1 MQETENM
8 SSSDF
13 ELRLLVTALRIQ
25 PTRKTDSYSG
35 TTASSRLLSK
45 PEIRYYV
52 YLCQPKDPVP
62 HGFMHKAMV
71 LVVYQKLCHNG
82 K

>member
-1 MQETENM
+1 M

-13 ELRLLVTALRIQ
+13 EGRLLVTVLQRGQ
-25 PTRKTDSYSG
+25 PSRKTDSHSG

-52 YLCQPKDPVP
+52 YLCQPIDPVLQ
-62 HGFMHKAMV
+62 GFMYKAMA
-71 LVVYQKLCHNG
+71 LVVYQY
-82 K
+82 